1 MQEENGII
9 WYKIVPNKKYRVFKR
24 VFNDTSYYSIKVKQ
38 KNIKNKNDFFS
49 IPVQFKS
56 GITIPNDSEIIIKK
70 GIENLR
76 VNKLDKYNPIHTI
89 MILEYE
95 LIPNK
100 ELEDKIALDDY
111 KTTMLEQEENDSY
124 VEFGDD
130 ISIYDDELGF

>member
-38 KNIKNKNDFFS
+38 KNMKNKNDFFS

-100 ELEDKIALDDY
+100 EHEDKIALDDY
-111 KTTMLEQEENDSY
+111 KTTMLEQEENDLY

-130 ISIYDDELGF
+130 ISICDDELGF

>member
-38 KNIKNKNDFFS
+38 KNMKNKNDFFS

-100 ELEDKIALDDY
+100 EHEDKIALDDY
-111 KTTMLEQEENDSY
+111 KTTMLEQEENDLY